1 MKGPKQWFVLIQ
13 TPVRSTGVSYPYA
26 LRVIHSGIYPNAL
39 PFFEKKRREWE
50 REGCSGHLSKREV
63 MKKLDRIFA
72 RLDDME
78 QVKAE
83 NAQTEVLL
91 FIMTGLGVIFLMDIG
106 CRAAATLARK

>member
-50 REGCSGHLSKREV
+50 REGCSGHLSKREIEDFGCFPPV
-63 MKKLDRIFA
+63 GPRVHLVPLGDLHYPLSELKKHDL
-72 RLDDME
+72 E
-78 QVKAE
+78 
-83 NAQTEVLL
+83 
-91 FIMTGLGVIFLMDIG
+91 
-106 CRAAATLARK
+106 